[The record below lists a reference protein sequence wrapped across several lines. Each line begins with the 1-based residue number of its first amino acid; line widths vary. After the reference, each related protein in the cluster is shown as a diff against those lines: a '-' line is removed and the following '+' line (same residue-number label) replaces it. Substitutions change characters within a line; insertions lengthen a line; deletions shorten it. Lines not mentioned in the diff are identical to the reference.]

1 MYGTKPNTEGSFGN
15 NTRFIT
21 GSVTSAVQFLEAHF
35 NEGSAE
41 DLCNAITSLV
51 QSTDESVYAY
61 VMRTIEIRQKILL
74 ASQKATGKG
83 KIGFDK
89 GLVMKLFLRT
99 LERGIISQY
108 VVAPPQKE

>member
-1 MYGTKPNTEGSFGN
+1 M
-15 NTRFIT
+15 I

-41 DLCNAITSLV
+41 DLCNTITSLV

-74 ASQKATGKG
+74 ASQKATGKD

-108 VVAPPQKE
+108 VVAPPQK